1 MSVETGYNPLNWES
15 SLGIIQALMALYPDV
30 DVDSVGIEQLRHWI
44 ITLPNFVDD
53 PELANDGILNEI
65 LREWYEEVTS

>member
-1 MSVETGYNPLNWES
+1 MSVESGHKRLYWES
-15 SLGIIQALMALYPDV
+15 SFEIVQALIELYPSV

-44 ITLPNFVDD
+44 ITLPNFADD
-53 PELANDGILNEI
+53 PDLANDGILNDI